1 MSIPTLK
8 SEKILA
14 RAFEIVP
21 VLLSWTLLT
30 SPFWASFIAPVAVA
44 YFIIFFDI
52 YFFYRAAL
60 LGINALRGYFKIRE
74 TIKPNW
80 FQKLQH
86 EGLPWQ
92 KMRHIVFIP
101 TYKEPPEIL
110 ERTLTFL
117 AESEFPTKQIDV
129 CLATEKREEGVSKK
143 ALALKQRFE
152 NR

>member
-1 MSIPTLK
+1 MSK
-8 SEKILA
+8 VDAKREKLL
-14 RAFEIVP
+14 RRLFEILP
-21 VLLSWTLLT
+21 VLLSWTLLS

-101 TYKEPPEIL
+101 TYKDPPEIL

-117 AESEFPTKQIDV
+117 AESEFPTKQINI
-129 CLATEKREEGVSKK
+129 CLATEKREEEASETANVVKEKS
-143 ALALKQRFE
+143 
-152 NR
+152 